1 MIRQRTDSSFLRASI
16 VAASVALGTLAVA
29 CGGEAPAP
37 ASPPSAPPAAS
48 AVAAGSATPA
58 ALPTAWSDDMP
69 MDQKK
74 AFMKANVA
82 PRMAKV
88 FQGMNATHFADF
100 GCKTCHGPDWKAPK
114 DFLPKLSMKDGKITA
129 FADKPEVAKFMAE
142 KVVPEMA
149 SALGEKPYDAATKS
163 GFGCMGCHSIETK

>member
-58 ALPTAWSDDMP
+58 ALPGPPLTA
-69 MDQKK
+69 
-74 AFMKANVA
+74 AGAA
-82 PRMAKV
+82 PR
-88 FQGMNATHFADF
+88 
-100 GCKTCHGPDWKAPK
+100 PPAP
-114 DFLPKLSMKDGKITA
+114 G
-129 FADKPEVAKFMAE
+129 
-142 KVVPEMA
+142 
-149 SALGEKPYDAATKS
+149 
-163 GFGCMGCHSIETK
+163 